1 MRLRFLCATILLCLA
16 AVPAAHATVRC
27 VQPVPSGTGCWA
39 PGTAFTDLQPA
50 LAASGSGDEIWV
62 VAATYKPTGTADRTI
77 SFALKNG
84 VGIYGG
90 FAGGETMRSQRD
102 PVVNVTIL
110 SGDIGTPGSAAD
122 NSYHVVTTDA
132 SVTSSAVLDGFTI
145 TAGQADGNPVSSQDR
160 GAGIWV
166 NGGSPSLS
174 QLIVSSNFA
183 SGQGAGIR
191 VTSASPTILDSS
203 FLFNSVSFGGA
214 GAGLYSGGGS
224 TVYLQNCIFR
234 SNSISGASTGGGGI
248 DTAGNTTLVNCVVAQ
263 NSPNGIQTNTAGGNN
278 NTIKDSTFTANTP
291 GYGLALFNST
301 GNVIQNTIFWGD
313 ASGEIFNDGLSGF
326 AAEYSDFQGG
336 GVAGTGNIGADPLFI
351 GAPADLRLGPGSPA
365 VDAGKNLDVPGGVTL
380 DLAGLPR
387 FFDDPTVPDTGA
399 GIPPLVD
406 MGAYERIPIT
416 VTAPG
421 DVTVCAGAQAVFSVT
436 ATGQPTLT
444 YQWRKNGTPLSDGGS
459 ISGATTNTLTID
471 PTVTGDSGTYDV
483 VVTDGFGQQLVSP
496 SAQLTV
502 NGRPTAAASGTNT
515 VCAGTSTPLTGS
527 GGVSCSWTP
536 TSGLDDA
543 ASCSPSATPA
553 ITTVYTLTVMAANG
567 CPSINNPTVTVT
579 VNPVP
584 ALPAIAAPL
593 SVPVGASGASASAP
607 NHSGSTYDWTL
618 SGGTITAGQTTHQI
632 VFDAGP
638 PGTTMACT
646 VVETNAG
653 CASPMAS
660 VNIQVDFLDMPPSN
674 TFHSY
679 VVAVARNGVTAG
691 CGGGNYC
698 GTNQVTRAQMAVF
711 LLKAEHGSGFVPPSC
726 AGLFTD
732 VACPGG
738 FAVDWIEQLFNEGI
752 TGGCGTGMYCPNSP
766 VRRDQMAVFLLKASL
781 TPSYTPPPATGTV
794 FADVPASAFAAAW
807 IEDLYARNVTGGCL
821 TNPLRYC
828 PTNTSN
834 RQQMAVFLAK
844 TFGLQ

>member
-1 MRLRFLCATILLCLA
+1 MRLRSLCATVLFCL
-16 AVPAAHATVRC
+16 AVPAVHATVRC

-62 VAATYKPTGTADRTI
+62 AAATYKPTGTADRNI

-90 FAGGETMRSQRD
+90 FAGGETLRSQRD
-102 PVVNVTIL
+102 PGVHVTIL
-110 SGDIGTPGSAAD
+110 SGDIGTAGSAAD

-174 QLIVSSNFA
+174 RLVISSNFA
-183 SGQGAGIR
+183 SGEGAGMR

-263 NSPNGIQTNTAGGNN
+263 NSPNGIQTNVAGGNS
-278 NTIKDSTFTANTP
+278 NTIKDSTFTANSP

-301 GNVIQNTIFWGD
+301 GNVVHNSIFWGD
-313 ASGEIFNDGLSGF
+313 ASGEIFNDGLSAF
-326 AAEYSDFQGG
+326 SAEFSDFQGG
-336 GVAGTGNIGADPLFI
+336 GVAGTGNIAADPLFI

-387 FFDDPTVPDTGA
+387 FFDDPTAPDNGA

-421 DVTVCAGAQAVFSVT
+421 DITVCAGAQAVFSVT

-444 YQWRKNGTPLSDGGS
+444 YRWRRNGTPLSNGGS
-459 ISGATTNTLTID
+459 ISGATTDTLTIN
-471 PTVTGDSGTYDV
+471 PTVAGDSGAYDV
-483 VVTDGFGQQLVSP
+483 VVTDGFGQNLTSAP
-496 SAQLTV
+496 AQLTV
-502 NGRPTAAASGTNT
+502 NGRPTASASGSAT
-515 VCAGTSTPLTGS
+515 VCAGTATPLTGS
-527 GGVSCSWTP
+527 GGASCSWTP
-536 TSGLDDA
+536 SSGLDN
-543 ASCSPSATPA
+543 ASSCTPSATPS
-553 ITTVYTLTVMAANG
+553 ITTVYTLTVTAPNG

-579 VNPVP
+579 VNAVP
-584 ALPAIAAPL
+584 TLPMIAAPL
-593 SVPVGASGASASAP
+593 SVPVAASGASASVP
-607 NHSGSTYDWTL
+607 NHTGSTYDWTL
-618 SGGTITAGQTTHQI
+618 TGGTITAGLTTHQI
-632 VFDAGP
+632 VFDAGS
-638 PGTTMACT
+638 PGTTMVCT
-646 VVETNAG
+646 VVETKAG
-653 CASPMAS
+653 CASPVAAKS
-660 VNIQVDFLDMPPSN
+660 IQVDFLDMPPSN
-674 TFHSY
+674 GFHDF
-679 VVAVARNGVTAG
+679 VNTVARNGITAG

-698 GTNQVTRAQMAVF
+698 GTWPVTRAQMAVF
-711 LLKAEHGSGFVPPSC
+711 LLKARHGSAFQPPSC
-726 AGLFTD
+726 SGRFDD
-732 VACPGG
+732 VPCPDG
-738 FAVDWIEQLFNEGI
+738 FAVDWIEQLALENI
-752 TGGCGTGMYCPNSP
+752 TGGCGGNNYCPDAP
-766 VRRDQMAVFLLKASL
+766 VRRDQMAVLLLKAAL
-781 TPSYTPPPATGTV
+781 GPGYAPPPATGTI
-794 FADVPASAFAAAW
+794 FADVPAGAFAAAW
-807 IEDLYARNVTGGCL
+807 IEDLYVKGISAGCL
-821 TNPLRYC
+821 IGPLRYC
-828 PTNTSN
+828 PATTNN
-834 RQQMAVFLAK
+834 RQQMATFITRA
-844 TFGLQ
+844 FGLQ

>member
-1 MRLRFLCATILLCLA
+1 
-16 AVPAAHATVRC
+16 
-27 VQPVPSGTGCWA
+27 
-39 PGTAFTDLQPA
+39 
-50 LAASGSGDEIWV
+50 
-62 VAATYKPTGTADRTI
+62 
-77 SFALKNG
+77 
-84 VGIYGG
+84 
-90 FAGGETMRSQRD
+90 
-102 PVVNVTIL
+102 
-110 SGDIGTPGSAAD
+110 
-122 NSYHVVTTDA
+122 
-132 SVTSSAVLDGFTI
+132 TSSGVLDGFTI
-145 TAGQADGNPVSSQDR
+145 TLGQADGNPASNQDR
-160 GAGIWV
+160 GAGVWV

-174 QLIVSSNFA
+174 QLIIASNFA
-183 SGQGAGIR
+183 SGQGAGMR

-203 FLFNSVSFGGA
+203 FLTNSVSFGGA

-224 TVYLQNCIFR
+224 NVYLQNCVFR
-234 SNSISGASTGGGGI
+234 SNQISGASTGGGGI

-263 NSPNGIQTNTAGGNN
+263 NSPNGIQTNVAGGNN

-301 GNVIQNTIFWGD
+301 GNVVQNSIFWGD
-313 ASGEIFNDGLSGF
+313 ASGEIFNDGLSSF
-326 AAEYSDFQGG
+326 SAEYSDFQGG
-336 GVAGTGNIGADPLFI
+336 GVAGTGNIGADPLFL

-387 FFDDPTVPDTGA
+387 FFDDPSVPDTGA
-399 GIPPLVD
+399 GIPPIVD

-416 VTAPG
+416 VTAPA
-421 DVTVCAGAQAVFSVT
+421 DVTVCAGAPAVFSVT

-459 ISGATTNTLTID
+459 ISGSTTDTLTIN

-483 VVTDGFGQQLVSP
+483 VVTDGFGQNLTSA

-502 NGRPTAAASGTNT
+502 NARPMASASGSAT
-515 VCAGTSTPLTGS
+515 VCAGTSTPLSGS
-527 GGVSCSWTP
+527 GGISCSWSP
-536 TSGLDDA
+536 ASGLDDA
-543 ASCSPSATPA
+543 SSCSPNATPG
-553 ITTVYTLTVMAANG
+553 ITTVYTLTVTAANS
-567 CPSINNPTVTVT
+567 CPSTNNPTVTVT

-584 ALPAIAAPL
+584 PLPEIASPL

-607 NHSGSTYDWTL
+607 NHTGSTYQWTL

-638 PGTTMACT
+638 PGTTMVCT

-653 CASPMAS
+653 CASPTAS
-660 VNIQVDFLDMPPSN
+660 KNIQVDFLDMPPSN
-674 TFHSY
+674 TFHDY
-679 VVAVARNGVTAG
+679 VNAVARNGVTAG

-711 LLKAEHGSGFVPPSC
+711 LLKAYHGSTFVPPSC

-738 FAVDWIEQLFNEGI
+738 FAVDWIEELFNEGI
-752 TGGCGTGMYCPNSP
+752 TGGCGTGTYCPTAP
-766 VRRDQMAVFLLKASL
+766 VRRDQMAVFLLKTSQGS
-781 TPSYTPPPATGTV
+781 SYVPPPATGTV
-794 FADVPASAFAAAW
+794 FADVPISAFAAAW
-807 IEDLYARNVTGGCL
+807 IEDLYTRNVTGGCL

-828 PTNTSN
+828 PTNTNN
-834 RQQMAVFLAK
+834 RQQMAVFLTK
-844 TFGLQ
+844 MFGLQ